1 MDTNLRAQIGLGRL
15 LVGNWEERVPSL
27 ILTAE
32 ILRDFQMLGFQ
43 QFFHKGERKTGK
55 GKGDRDRSRMGVGIK
70 RGSRGEV
77 FWFPF
82 LSVSVGLTWISGA
95 NSVVIDFRAGAETGK
110 TGY

>member
-70 RGSRGEV
+70 RGSRGDDV
-77 FWFPF
+77 
-82 LSVSVGLTWISGA
+82 
-95 NSVVIDFRAGAETGK
+95 
-110 TGY
+110 